1 MTFPAIATLQELELG
16 TVTTIDEDI
25 YKGSIYGSS
34 LMGKAQGMYVA
45 SSENGSSHM
54 MAMTTSFLSN
64 DYEDSLRF
72 FGVHRGDVF
81 ESHIAV
87 IGGTGKY
94 HDANGYATVKIVN
107 ETANKSEGAYK
118 ILSFNVY
125 LARLLDEVSQVA
137 DASSETDE
145 PVVAPVVAPVA
156 TLPPAT
162 VTAPDSDVA
171 PAADPSVPADTVAP
185 PADLPAEPEPDS
197 APVIAPAGSVAPPT
211 DLTDTGAA
219 PVANAAPGR
228 VVTGIVATSDA
239 NNLPFSMANNQIFP
253 INGRVPLNTI
263 NKVVNNNNYPFL
275 AGLNGQ
281 QQANTVLQNTGNNNI
296 VNGGNNQPFVTAGQ
310 LPVGLSLQQLMFGSI
325 NVVDNEIT
333 EGHELG
339 SAVLGKTQ
347 GFYLTSSSDGTS
359 HTLALT
365 ALFHGGE
372 HNHKVDDSIS
382 FFGIHRTATLISHIA
397 IIGGTGKYENA
408 QGFST
413 IETLPHVDQHTTDG
427 VETIT
432 HFTVYITP

>member
-1 MTFPAIATLQELELG
+1 MLNVLGQKHPSSKPASTRVNSHQLPFSKPLGFFPPVGGIPLTDTNPNGLRTHTLDLEGISMTFPAIATLQELELG

-25 YKGSIYGSS
+25 YEGSIYGSS

-107 ETANKSEGAYK
+107 ETSNKSEGAYK

-219 PVANAAPGR
+219 PVANAAPDGAAAA
-228 VVTGIVATSDA
+228 AT
-239 NNLPFSMANNQIFP
+239 
-253 INGRVPLNTI
+253 RVP
-263 NKVVNNNNYPFL
+263 
-275 AGLNGQ
+275 Q
-281 QQANTVLQNTGNNNI
+281 
-296 VNGGNNQPFVTAGQ
+296 
-310 LPVGLSLQQLMFGSI
+310 
-325 NVVDNEIT
+325 
-333 EGHELG
+333 
-339 SAVLGKTQ
+339 
-347 GFYLTSSSDGTS
+347 
-359 HTLALT
+359 
-365 ALFHGGE
+365 
-372 HNHKVDDSIS
+372 
-382 FFGIHRTATLISHIA
+382 
-397 IIGGTGKYENA
+397 
-408 QGFST
+408 
-413 IETLPHVDQHTTDG
+413 
-427 VETIT
+427 
-432 HFTVYITP
+432 